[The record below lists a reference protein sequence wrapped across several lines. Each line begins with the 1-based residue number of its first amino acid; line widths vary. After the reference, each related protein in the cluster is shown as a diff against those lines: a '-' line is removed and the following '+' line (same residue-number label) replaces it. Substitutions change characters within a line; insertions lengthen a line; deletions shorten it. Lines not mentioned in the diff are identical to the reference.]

1 MRVPQLPIPC
11 KTGKPPGDEN
21 CTKSTL
27 LSMPAEI
34 LDWVVREIPYR
45 HDLGSLSRTCKTLK
59 DAVFPRLYSKLV
71 LKVPQSWS
79 QLKNFEYLLA
89 SSGEGLQYTTCVRIT
104 TFLGPVTPS
113 KIGLRQ
119 PSEAESAVAQQIYYP
134 DVSASIHLNALV
146 RILLRQLPKQQ
157 IRQESGAFGRDI
169 IGLQSLSFRSL
180 EGNSLDWLR
189 SYSSPQN
196 ALKHLTLGAEIDAIQ
211 RFYRPGSGLDEK
223 YDVMLDDFMKKYVD
237 NDDDDDDRDYF
248 MFTLDSFRL
257 IGLSVNKLIR
267 GPSSFLDFSDLISLS
282 LEDCL
287 GVEDFFT
294 VVQNANNKQGVKTQ
308 SLLRLR
314 SFHLRYMFLNHN
326 INIRAPLFAFLTSI
340 PGLTNLSIL
349 LQANERPQDFR
360 GRSFGNVLL
369 THGKFLRTLVW
380 EERITCR
387 ESYVERSNATFPSQD
402 GLVEIALSCNN
413 LVELSIPIDWSIFRP
428 KWGSSTG
435 RTRKALQSLAQLR
448 TLNIRNMPSFDT
460 TTTGI
465 PINGALQG
473 FVDSAL
479 AALIVSTHVKNR
491 MPLDTLALGAMTYRD
506 VRNGLG
512 LTRVHEKDLYQF
524 LRLRIYAVDRRYR
537 FEGKPKPLAIFRE
550 VGTYE
555 KTEAAGYG
563 VEVLK
568 PYWLG

>member
-1 MRVPQLPIPC
+1 M
-11 KTGKPPGDEN
+11 
-21 CTKSTL
+21 
-27 LSMPAEI
+27 
-34 LDWVVREIPYR
+34 
-45 HDLGSLSRTCKTLK
+45 
-59 DAVFPRLYSKLV
+59 FPRLYSKLV

-104 TFLGPVTPS
+104 TLLGPVTPS

-119 PSEAESAVAQQIYYP
+119 PSEAESAVAQIYYP
-134 DVSASIHLNALV
+134 DVPASMHLNALV
-146 RILLRQLPKQQ
+146 RILLRQLPKQQVTEFMYVLTPLSPSCAKSNCDPTYSWDHGCSCDKRTIDHLLESQPLSLTTLSFDQ

-402 GLVEIALSCNN
+402 GLVEIAQSCNN

-435 RTRKALQSLAQLR
+435 VCHRSLLTTRNRGSWSVNSEQEKLYNLWHSYERSISATCLRSIQQRQESLL
-448 TLNIRNMPSFDT
+448 TVHFKGS
-460 TTTGI
+460 
-465 PINGALQG
+465 
-473 FVDSAL
+473 S
-479 AALIVSTHVKNR
+479 IV
-491 MPLDTLALGAMTYRD
+491 PW
-506 VRNGLG
+506 
-512 LTRVHEKDLYQF
+512 
-524 LRLRIYAVDRRYR
+524 RL
-537 FEGKPKPLAIFRE
+537 
-550 VGTYE
+550 
-555 KTEAAGYG
+555 
-563 VEVLK
+563 
-568 PYWLG
+568 